1 MTGKYIPSYKL
12 VDVLEI
18 QKRIHQ
24 HGKFY
29 LGRTFFKGLKN
40 FVEKTRTILLD

>member
-24 HGKFY
+24 NGKFY
-29 LGRTFFKGLKN
+29 LGRTFFKGLK
-40 FVEKTRTILLD
+40 RLLKRQKELYF